1 GGVVGVRHEDPVK
14 EALEPRRVGVAVLAV
29 VMGGVMTVRILVIL
43 AVIMIRVIMRGR
55 SALLLVLSV
64 RMGVA
69 VLGHSSARSSWW
81 WAGTC
86 PLAAECSAWKIASDT
101 SWEACSFSSR

>member
-1 GGVVGVRHEDPVK
+1 
-14 EALEPRRVGVAVLAV
+14 
-29 VMGGVMTVRILVIL
+29 MTVRILVIL

-69 VLGHSSARSSWW
+69 VLGHSSARSSW
-81 WAGTC
+81 
-86 PLAAECSAWKIASDT
+86 
-101 SWEACSFSSR
+101 

>member
-1 GGVVGVRHEDPVK
+1 ADLQRADSLRVGFHRVVDRVGGVVGVRHEDPVE

-29 VMGGVMTVRILVIL
+29 VMGVVMTVRILVIL

-69 VLGHSSARSSWW
+69 VLGHSSARSSW
-81 WAGTC
+81 
-86 PLAAECSAWKIASDT
+86 
-101 SWEACSFSSR
+101 